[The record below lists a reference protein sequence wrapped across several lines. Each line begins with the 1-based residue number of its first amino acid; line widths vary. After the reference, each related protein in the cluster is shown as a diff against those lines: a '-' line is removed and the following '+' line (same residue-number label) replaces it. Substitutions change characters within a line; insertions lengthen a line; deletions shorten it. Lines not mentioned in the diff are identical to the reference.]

1 MIKEKINEDF
11 KSAYKEKKEAELSV
25 LKTLKA
31 ALFNKEKDKQ
41 YQASKAGKDAAQ
53 ALLTDEDVID
63 VVSTEIKKLRDAV
76 ALFEQGGRAD
86 LAEQNKG
93 EINILMKYL
102 PEQLGEDDIKK
113 RVADA
118 VAASGATGVKEM
130 GKVMAVLM
138 PKVKGKADSGLVS
151 KLVKE
156 ALRG

>member
-63 VVSTEIKKLRDAV
+63 VVSAEIKKLRDAV

-113 RVADA
+113 LVADA